1 MSTPFNFLNPAGE
14 LAGTKAFG
22 SGGPPQ
28 SGYYCVKIDRIE
40 STDNP
45 ASGKMILTI
54 PAVAEF
60 NQAGHDGAVWA
71 WWNNT
76 VANPGTVLFLGA
88 SEIQPF
94 VSAAGQFLYNIS
106 YAFSYRPD
114 GHDRIYNSAVD
125 DGVSRDESG
134 ILTPFRKVV
143 RSASAKRSSG
153 SWKGLLDEADFT
165 TLFQLT

>member
-1 MSTPFNFLNPAGE
+1 VRAWDYQPDWQGQTWNRSTINGFA
-14 LAGTKAFG
+14 
-22 SGGPPQ
+22 
-28 SGYYCVKIDRIE
+28 
-40 STDNP
+40 
-45 ASGKMILTI
+45 
-54 PAVAEF
+54 
-60 NQAGHDGAVWA
+60 
-71 WWNNT
+71 
-76 VANPGTVLFLGA
+76 PGTVLFLGA